1 MPLVHSPILPPSAY
15 VYDIRAVSDGWMII
29 VVDMMRSTE
38 RLHAAIDLSGCGGS
52 VKCLWK
58 HRGSSPISCFVLLA
72 ECPPLLHYIFT
83 HPSPLSPSLSLSL

>member
-1 MPLVHSPILPPSAY
+1 MINCDFPINYAAGGVNPPCAMPLVHSPILLPSAY

-38 RLHAAIDLSGCGGS
+38 WLYAVIDLSGCGGS

-58 HRGSSPISCFVLLA
+58 HRGSSPISCFVP
-72 ECPPLLHYIFT
+72 C
-83 HPSPLSPSLSLSL
+83 